1 MIRSTLIAL
10 AALLIAPAAFAA
22 DDGGFGNQ
30 RFSNQSP
37 SALSD
42 EPSSSAFAHTDVN
55 PAEIEPAAGVEEDDQ
70 VTPSP
75 EARDPE
81 AIADDPYAT
90 EPQEAE

>member
-1 MIRSTLIAL
+1 MIRFTLTVL

-42 EPSSSAFAHTDVN
+42 EPSSSAFANTDVN
-55 PAEIEPAAGVEEDDQ
+55 PAEIEPAAGVEEDAQ
-70 VTPSP
+70 ISP
-75 EARDPE
+75 DTRDPE
-81 AIADDPYAT
+81 AIADDPDAG
-90 EPQEAE
+90 ERPPAE